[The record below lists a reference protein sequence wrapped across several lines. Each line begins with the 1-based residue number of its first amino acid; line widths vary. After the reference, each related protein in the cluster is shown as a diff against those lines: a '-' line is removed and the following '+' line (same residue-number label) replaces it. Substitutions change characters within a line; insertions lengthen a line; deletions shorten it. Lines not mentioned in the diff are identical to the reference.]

1 MTRRGKAST
10 LCGMALVFILA
21 AGYCFYKAIDAGVTA
36 EEGLK
41 YGLPAM
47 KADPRYSKQQIDHAE
62 SEFRKLDRAG
72 DEWSSGA
79 AALFLFATASGITGL
94 LMFRH
99 AKSS

>member
-10 LCGMALVFILA
+10 LCEVALVLILV
-21 AGYCFYKAIDAGVTA
+21 AGYCFYRAIDAGVTA

-41 YGLPAM
+41 YSLPAM
-47 KADPRYSKQQIDHAE
+47 KADPRYSKQQMDHAE

-79 AALFLFATASGITGL
+79 AALFLFAAASGVTGI
-94 LMFRH
+94 LMFRR